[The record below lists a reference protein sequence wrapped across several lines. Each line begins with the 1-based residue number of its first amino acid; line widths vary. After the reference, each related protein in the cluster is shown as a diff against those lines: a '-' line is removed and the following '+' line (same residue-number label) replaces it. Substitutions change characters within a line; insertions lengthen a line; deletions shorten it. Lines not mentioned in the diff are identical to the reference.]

1 MEIFIVYSIIIL
13 LALVHYGQS
22 CSLGLSPLKYSIPRA
37 LKIALFFAVF
47 ALGMFFLGVL
57 LGGVLGEMI
66 EKNLSLISAF
76 ILLLVG
82 VKIFLDAKKSKA
94 IEKIFDDSKYLVLT
108 GIAFAVS
115 LSHFLAGIAFGMI
128 DVGLDFKSYA
138 FLVFPAV
145 FLFSFAGI
153 FLGKKRHLLT
163 SNKINLLSG
172 AMIFALALFIIFRL
186 YEIL

>member
-1 MEIFIVYSIIIL
+1 M
-13 LALVHYGQS
+13 
-22 CSLGLSPLKYSIPRA
+22 PR
-37 LKIALFFAVF
+37 K
-47 ALGMFFLGVL
+47 
-57 LGGVLGEMI
+57 
-66 EKNLSLISAF
+66 
-76 ILLLVG
+76 
-82 VKIFLDAKKSKA
+82 AKQ
-94 IEKIFDDSKYLVLT
+94 
-108 GIAFAVS
+108 
-115 LSHFLAGIAFGMI
+115 FLAGIAFGMI

-172 AMIFALALFIIFRL
+172 AMIFALALFTIFRL

>member
-1 MEIFIVYSIIIL
+1 MDRFIVYSIILL

-22 CSLGLSPLKYSIPRA
+22 CSLGLSPLKYSVPRA

-47 ALGMFFLGVL
+47 ALGMFSLGVL
-57 LGGVLGEMI
+57 LGVFLSEMI
-66 EKNLSLISAF
+66 EQNLSLIASF
-76 ILLLVG
+76 IILLVG
-82 VKIFLDAKKSKA
+82 IKIFLDAKKSKA
-94 IEKIFDDSKYLVLT
+94 IEKIFDDSKLLVLI

-115 LSHFLAGIAFGMI
+115 LSHFLAGIAFGLI
-128 DVGLDFKSYA
+128 DMGLSFLSYT

-145 FLFSFAGI
+145 FLFSFIGI
-153 FLGKKRHLLT
+153 FLGKKQHLLT